1 MILLDTNVVSEVMKA
16 APNPAIIAWVDKAPR
31 ATLFVASVTEAE
43 LLYGVALLVPG
54 RRRDGLARAICL
66 TFARYFRGRV
76 LPFDSAAASAFA
88 EIAASRRKAGR
99 PIGQSDA
106 QIAAIARSR
115 KATLATRDKAD
126 FEGCE
131 VTVVDPWTAP

>member
-16 APNPAIIAWVDKAPR
+16 VPDAAVVAWVDKAPR
-31 ATLFVASVTEAE
+31 ATLFVALVTEAE

-54 RRRDGLARAICL
+54 RRREGLARAINL
-66 TFARYFRGRV
+66 TFAQYFRGRI
-76 LPFDSAAASAFA
+76 LPFDSAAAFA

-106 QIAAIARSR
+106 QIAVIARSHG
-115 KATLATRDKAD
+115 ATLATRDRAD
-126 FEGCE
+126 FEGCG
-131 VTVVDPWTAP
+131 VAVVDPWSAL